1 MWKGDASVGRRQ
13 KPIETF
19 GRLSGNQKLPLDFHW
34 EITKEPCLCNH
45 EFCWWYHGRATRY
58 GLSRVNFQMSQK
70 CGIWR
75 IFDWSFANRRTF
87 EIVTCKKSSLVL
99 DNSPTIRHN
108 PSLDKRLKVFTQKW
122 PILVKVFTQK
132 KNGTFVKGRGIQQLS
147 TQCPC
152 QVKHSFFSLSR
163 ISTKKC
169 SKLDFKKDWQFKSS
183 FGKAEAFCIQCPQT
197 RPPELT
203 ALCLCLYLYLHL
215 HLYLQGNINPVSTV
229 NTRVH
234 LSPRTVKDK
243 TFVKTQLL
251 SLVYRCRFVYF
262 CFVWKLT

>member
-1 MWKGDASVGRRQ
+1 MRHLADIWLVICKQADIWNSHLQ
-13 KPIETF
+13 KIQSSF
-19 GRLSGNQKLPLDFHW
+19 GQLPHHPPQPLIGQKVESFYAKMTNIC
-34 EITKEPCLCNH
+34 ESFYAKIT
-45 EFCWWYHGRATRY
+45 
-58 GLSRVNFQMSQK
+58 
-70 CGIWR
+70 
-75 IFDWSFANRRTF
+75 
-87 EIVTCKKSSLVL
+87 
-99 DNSPTIRHN
+99 
-108 PSLDKRLKVFTQKW
+108 
-122 PILVKVFTQK
+122 
-132 KNGTFVKGRGIQQLS
+132 GTFVKGRGIQQLS

-163 ISTKKC
+163 ISTKKR

-203 ALCLCLYLYLHL
+203 ALCLCLYLYLYLHL